1 MNRILTIL
9 TAAAFVALAETPPQ
23 KPRNAVDVLKV
34 VRDQNAKLLER
45 QAASI
50 KKLEELEAT
59 AKTVKNFAARS

>member
-23 KPRNAVDVLKV
+23 KPRNAVDVLKA

>member
-9 TAAAFVALAETPPQ
+9 TAAAFVALAETPPL
-23 KPRNAVDVLKV
+23 KPRNAVDVLKA

-50 KKLEELEAT
+50 KKLEELEST